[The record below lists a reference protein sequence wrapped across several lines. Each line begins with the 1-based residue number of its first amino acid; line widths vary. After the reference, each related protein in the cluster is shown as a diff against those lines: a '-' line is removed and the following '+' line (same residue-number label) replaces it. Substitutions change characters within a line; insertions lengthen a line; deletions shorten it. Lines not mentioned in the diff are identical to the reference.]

1 MTQDRVY
8 FPPQTLIQRTGV
20 QPSTA
25 SNQQSNATGATQKN
39 APNFQQAL
47 QQEMESVKFSQHAL
61 QRLAS
66 RKIELDQTQL
76 QKLQQA
82 VGKAAQKGSRES
94 LVLMQPDL
102 AFVVSVRNRTVITA
116 VDGDSMKEN
125 VFTNIDS
132 AVIV

>member
-1 MTQDRVY
+1 MAQDPIY
-8 FPPQTLIQRTGV
+8 FSPQTRIQRTDGI
-20 QPSTA
+20 PA
-25 SNQQSNATGATQKN
+25 A
-39 APNFQQAL
+39 APNQLPLAPKGAPSFQQTL
-47 QQEMESVKFSQHAL
+47 QKEQERVKFSQHAL

-66 RKIELDQTQL
+66 RRIELDQTQL
-76 QKLQQA
+76 QKLEQA
-82 VGKAAQKGSRES
+82 VGKAAQKGARES

>member
-1 MTQDRVY
+1 MAQERIY
-8 FPPQTLIQRTGV
+8 FSPQTLVQRTDV
-20 QPSTA
+20 KPA
-25 SNQQSNATGATQKN
+25 V
-39 APNFQQAL
+39 APNQLPVAPKGVASFQQTL
-47 QQEMESVKFSQHAL
+47 QKEQERVKFSQHAL

-66 RKIELDQTQL
+66 RKIELDQSQL
-76 QKLQQA
+76 QRLEQA
-82 VGKAAQKGSRES
+82 VGKAAQKGARES

>member
-1 MTQDRVY
+1 MTQDRV
-8 FPPQTLIQRTGV
+8 FFTPQPFIQRTGV
-20 QPSTA
+20 QPSAA
-25 SNQQSNATGATQKN
+25 SNQSNAAQKSGGQT
-39 APNFQQAL
+39 FQQAL

-82 VGKAAQKGSRES
+82 VGKAAQKGARES

>member
-1 MTQDRVY
+1 MTQDRV
-8 FPPQTLIQRTGV
+8 FFTPQPFIQRTGV
-20 QPSTA
+20 QPSAA
-25 SNQQSNATGATQKN
+25 SNQSAATQKSGQT
-39 APNFQQAL
+39 FQQAL

-82 VGKAAQKGSRES
+82 VGKAAQKGARES

>member
-1 MTQDRVY
+1 MTQDRV
-8 FPPQTLIQRTGV
+8 FFTPQPLIQRTGV
-20 QPSTA
+20 QPSAA
-25 SNQQSNATGATQKN
+25 SNQSNAAQKSGQT
-39 APNFQQAL
+39 FQQAL

-82 VGKAAQKGSRES
+82 VGKAAQKGARES